1 MISTLFCDIADKLK
15 MTGYFSSVYEYC
27 EIIQRTD
34 GTLRPMYYKSFKS
47 GYVDVQN
54 FDVNGTAYIRK
65 KSQTSI
71 RIDTTAPRLN
81 SCVDKSKN
89 IIATFPL
96 RMVAAVPKVQLDD
109 TPLVDDLLA
118 SELIGVLQGDMDA
131 TASAMNATS
140 VSLQVTGYDTDSVSI
155 WNTENKGVMIDE
167 TKIYRFAYI
176 AIDFNC
182 EIRGQV
188 ECLQNCLN
196 NGY

>member
-1 MISTLFCDIADKLK
+1 MISNLFCDIADKLK

-96 RMVAAVPKVQLDD
+96 RMV
-109 TPLVDDLLA
+109 
-118 SELIGVLQGDMDA
+118 I
-131 TASAMNATS
+131 
-140 VSLQVTGYDTDSVSI
+140 VTGKQIGRAHV
-155 WNTENKGVMIDE
+155 
-167 TKIYRFAYI
+167 
-176 AIDFNC
+176 
-182 EIRGQV
+182 
-188 ECLQNCLN
+188 
-196 NGY
+196 